1 MAIRHPIGES
11 GTRLSD
17 SRHSIEGS
25 CRSTATP
32 EQAWALWTDPSVW
45 PGGPIET
52 AELHG
57 AFEVGGKITTKVKG
71 NRALTTTITRIDEP
85 RLWVGEAKWPGLTM
99 AIEHVIDPV
108 DGGVLLTERS
118 IFSGPFAGLA
128 TRLLRRRVE
137 SIYADT
143 TAHAAQV
150 AQAKAAAD
158 SRAPGE

>member
-1 MAIRHPIGES
+1 
-11 GTRLSD
+11 
-17 SRHSIEGS
+17 
-25 CRSTATP
+25 
-32 EQAWALWTDPSVW
+32 VW

-57 AFEVGGKITTKVKG
+57 AFEIGGKITTKVKG

-85 RLWVGEAKWPGLTM
+85 RLWVGEAKWPGLKM

-118 IFSGPFAGLA
+118 IFSGPLAGLLA
-128 TRLLRRRVE
+128 RLMRRRVE

-143 TAHAAQV
+143 TAHAAEV
-150 AQAKAAAD
+150 AQAAAE
-158 SRAPGE
+158 SRRAGD

>member
-1 MAIRHPIGES
+1 MAGSP
-11 GTRLSD
+11 
-17 SRHSIEGS
+17 HSIEGS

-57 AFEVGGKITTKVKG
+57 AFEIGGKITTKVKG

-118 IFSGPFAGLA
+118 IFSGPLAGLVA
-128 TRLLRRRVE
+128 RLMRRRVE

-143 TAHAAQV
+143 TAHAAEV
-150 AQAKAAAD
+150 AQAAAE
-158 SRAPGE
+158 SRRAGD